1 MEMSI
6 CPICNGLREI
16 NLQCSHCGGQMLDSG
31 RLMDYYDD
39 YSPYMEIDLMKMEDG
54 YPDSHSGG
62 KCPHLYQC
70 PSCQQDQVIF
80 IKE

>member
-1 MEMSI
+1 MPI
-6 CPICNGLREI
+6 CPVCNGLREVI
-16 NLQCSHCGGQMLDSG
+16 LSCTNCGVPMRESG

-54 YPDSHSGG
+54 YVDTYSGHL
-62 KCPHLYQC
+62 CPHLYRC
-70 PSCQQDQVIF
+70 PACNQDKVLL

>member
-6 CPICNGLREI
+6 CPICNGLREMY
-16 NLQCSHCGGQMLDSG
+16 LLCKHCGEQMLDSG
-31 RLMDYYDD
+31 RLIDYFDD

-54 YPDSHSGG
+54 FPDTNSGQ
-62 KCPHLYQC
+62 KCPHLYTC
-70 PSCQQDQVIF
+70 PSCHNDDVIF

>member
-1 MEMSI
+1 MTI
-6 CPICNGLREI
+6 CPVCNGLREI
-16 NLQCSHCGGQMLDSG
+16 FLLCSNCGEPMRESG

-54 YPDSHSGG
+54 YPDTYSGH
-62 KCPHLYQC
+62 KCPHLYRCLQC
-70 PSCQQDQVIF
+70 HNDDVIF

>member
-1 MEMSI
+1 MPV
-6 CPICNGLREI
+6 CPVCNGLREVYLI
-16 NLQCSHCGGQMLDSG
+16 CANCGDPMIESG

-54 YPDSHSGG
+54 YLDTKSGQ
-62 KCPHLYQC
+62 KCPHLYCC
-70 PSCQQDQVIF
+70 PSCQKDEVIF